1 MSVQRSMVGLMSEE
15 GVLRIGELSR
25 RVGVSPEVLRAWERR
40 YGVLRPTRTD
50 GGFRLYS
57 TADEARVRRMLAL
70 QDDGLSPAV
79 AARTAAAEDDR
90 SALAPAVPDAPA
102 APADALRRELADA
115 LDRFDEGA
123 ANRVFDRAL
132 GALSLDAVLREVVLD
147 YLADL
152 GDRWAAGRASI
163 AQEHFSTNVLRGRL
177 LGLARDWG
185 QGAGP
190 LALLACPP
198 GELHDLGLICFGLA
212 LRGRGWR
219 IAFLGADTPV
229 ETLLQT
235 AEDLRPE
242 LIVLTAAAP
251 QRFSRVRSDLGRV
264 AGATR
269 LAVGG
274 RGATKALATSVGAEL
289 LSGDPV
295 SEAARFVGLR

>member
-1 MSVQRSMVGLMSEE
+1 MVGLMSEE

-70 QDDGLSPAV
+70 QDEGLSAAV
-79 AARTAAAEDDR
+79 AARTAAAEEGR
-90 SALAPAVPDAPA
+90 PALAPEVPA
-102 APADALRRELADA
+102 APADALRRALADA

-185 QGAGP
+185 QGGGP

-229 ETLLQT
+229 DTLLRT
-235 AEDLRPE
+235 AEDLGPD
-242 LIVLTAAAP
+242 LVVLTAAIP
-251 QRFSRVRSDLGRV
+251 QRFSRVRSELGRV
-264 AGATR
+264 AGAAR
-269 LAVGG
+269 LALGG
-274 RGATKALATSVGAEL
+274 RGATEALATSVGAEL
-289 LSGDPV
+289 LTGDPV
-295 SEAARFVGLR
+295 GEAARLVGSR